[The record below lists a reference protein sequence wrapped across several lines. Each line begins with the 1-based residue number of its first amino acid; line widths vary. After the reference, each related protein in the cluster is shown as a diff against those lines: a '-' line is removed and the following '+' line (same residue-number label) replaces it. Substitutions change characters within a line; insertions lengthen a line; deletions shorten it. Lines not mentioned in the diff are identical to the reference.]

1 MKEERERTEQFLEQ
15 NKMNSICKHRGEK
28 THSAS
33 PIMEIGI
40 SGHVRDEEK
49 KPVVDQVL

>member
-1 MKEERERTEQFLEQ
+1 MKEERGRREKFLEQ

-28 THSAS
+28 THSAP
-33 PIMEIGI
+33 PITEIGI
-40 SGHVRDEEK
+40 SGRVRDEEK